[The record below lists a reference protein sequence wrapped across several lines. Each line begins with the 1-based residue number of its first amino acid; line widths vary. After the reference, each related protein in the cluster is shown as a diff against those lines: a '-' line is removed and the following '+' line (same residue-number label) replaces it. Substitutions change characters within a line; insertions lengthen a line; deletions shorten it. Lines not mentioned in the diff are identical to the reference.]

1 MGTPTMVLRVASLIG
16 VIVGVSL
23 AAPNPSNPQLP
34 YRCEKPSPSF
44 CTNVDW
50 MVSNN
55 SLSENSQNM
64 AEVVLEIA
72 YYSQPGTDDCKK
84 QYKDIECRRRFPYCD
99 GGPGDKKVDECKK
112 VGECVPC
119 KSECE
124 NFVDKCPGSPL
135 DCGVYP
141 EKTECYKFSVASSA
155 SLTSTVSMTLVAVLS
170 AAALLFSH

>member
-1 MGTPTMVLRVASLIG
+1 MGTAMMFRSVVAA
-16 VIVGVSL
+16 VAFVGL
-23 AAPNPSNPQLP
+23 ALGSPNPSNPQLP

-99 GGPGDKKVDECKK
+99 GGPGDKKVEECKK

-141 EKTECYKFSVASSA
+141 EKTECYKFSSAA
-155 SLTSTVSMTLVAVLS
+155 SLTSVSVTLVALLS
-170 AAALLFSH
+170 AAAMFLSY

>member
-1 MGTPTMVLRVASLIG
+1 MGTAMMFRSVVAA
-16 VIVGVSL
+16 VAFVGL
-23 AAPNPSNPQLP
+23 ALANPNPSNPQLP

-99 GGPGDKKVDECKK
+99 GGPGDKKIE
-112 VGECVPC
+112 EC
-119 KSECE
+119 KSE
-124 NFVDKCPGSPL
+124 CPGSPL

-141 EKTECYKFSVASSA
+141 EKTECYKFSSG
-155 SLTSTVSMTLVAVLS
+155 
-170 AAALLFSH
+170 

>member
-1 MGTPTMVLRVASLIG
+1 MGRILKPTMAAASAVRLLLISS
-16 VIVGVSL
+16 SL
-23 AAPNPSNPQLP
+23 ALAGAATPNPSNPQLP

-64 AEVVLEIA
+64 AKVVLEIA

-99 GGPGDKKVDECKK
+99 GGPVTRR
-112 VGECVPC
+112 
-119 KSECE
+119 ST
-124 NFVDKCPGSPL
+124 SARRL
-135 DCGVYP
+135 
-141 EKTECYKFSVASSA
+141 ASA
-155 SLTSTVSMTLVAVLS
+155 CLARV
-170 AAALLFSH
+170 

>member
-1 MGTPTMVLRVASLIG
+1 MGTAMMFRSVVAA
-16 VIVGVSL
+16 VAFVGL
-23 AAPNPSNPQLP
+23 ALAGPNPSNPQLP

-141 EKTECYKFSVASSA
+141 EKTECYKFSTSGASV
-155 SLTSTVSMTLVAVLS
+155 TGVSITLVAMLS
-170 AAALLFSH
+170 AAAMFLSY

>member
-50 MVSNN
+50 LVSNN
-55 SLSENSQNM
+55 SLAENSQNM

-72 YYSQPGTDDCKK
+72 YYSQPGTDECKK
-84 QYKDIECRRRFPYCD
+84 KYKDIECRRRFPYCD
-99 GGPGDKKVDECKK
+99 PSTGTTTMKIDECKK

-119 KSECE
+119 KAECE
-124 NFVDKCPGSPL
+124 DFVDKCPGSPL

-141 EKTECYKFSVASSA
+141 EKIECYRFTGAAGITSFSA
-155 SLTSTVSMTLVAVLS
+155 SMVLALVSAAVL
-170 AAALLFSH
+170 FMY